1 MQTAK
6 TCPMS
11 VLFLSEN
18 DVQRLLTM
26 PQAIE
31 ALQRAF
37 EALGQRKAQNVPR
50 QRAVAGRT
58 VLHMMGAADAQLGF
72 SAWKCYFSTP
82 QGVVFHVGL
91 YEQATGRL
99 VALMQANRLGQVRT
113 GATSAVAARYLAPD
127 GADKLGLFGTGY
139 QARGQL
145 EALACVLSLSQVF
158 VYGRDPQRR
167 EAFAREMSEK
177 LQLDVTPVDRPQE
190 AAEEL
195 PVVVTATS
203 SRQPVLEGRWLAP
216 GALVIAMG
224 SNWWHKAEL
233 DVDTIRR
240 AHLVV
245 CDDVECCRQEAGDFR
260 QALEQGVFDWSEA
273 ISLAEVVCRRRSGR
287 TPASDLVL
295 FKSVGMALED
305 VAVATL
311 VYRQAR
317 QQGLG
322 TPLPL

>member
-1 MQTAK
+1 
-6 TCPMS
+6 MS
-11 VLFLSEN
+11 VLFLSEQ
-18 DVQRLLTM
+18 DVQRLLDM

-31 ALQRAF
+31 AVEQAF
-37 EALGQRKAQNVPR
+37 RTLGQRRAQNVPR
-50 QRAVAGRT
+50 HRAVAGRT
-58 VLHMMGAADAQLGF
+58 VLHMMGAADADTGF
-72 SAWKCYFSTP
+72 SAWKCYFSSP

-91 YEQATGRL
+91 YEQTTGRM

-113 GATSAVAARYLAPD
+113 GATSAVAARYLAPA
-127 GADKLGLFGTGY
+127 GASELGLFGTGY

-145 EALACVLSLSQVF
+145 EALACVLPLRQVF

-167 EAFAREMSEK
+167 EAFAGEMSEK
-177 LQLDVTPVDRPQE
+177 LKLDVTPVDRPQE

-203 SRQPVLEGRWLAP
+203 SREPVLEGRWLAS

-224 SNWWHKAEL
+224 SNWWHKSEL

-240 AHLVV
+240 AHVVV

-273 ISLAEVVCRRRSGR
+273 ISLADVVCRRRSGR

-305 VAVATL
+305 VAVAAL
-311 VYRQAR
+311 VYQRAR
-317 QQGLG
+317 EQNAG

>member
-1 MQTAK
+1 
-6 TCPMS
+6 MS
-11 VLFLSEN
+11 VLFLTEQEV
-18 DVQRLLTM
+18 DRLLEM
-26 PQAIE
+26 DQAIQAVE
-31 ALQRAF
+31 QAF
-37 EALGQRKAQNVPR
+37 RSLGENKAQNVPR
-50 QRAVAGRT
+50 QRAIAGRT
-58 VLHMMGAADAQLGF
+58 VLHLMGAADLHTGF

-91 YEQATGRL
+91 YHQDSGRL

-113 GATSAVAARYLAPD
+113 GATSAVAARWLAPA
-127 GADKLGLFGTGY
+127 GASELGLFGTGY

-145 EALACVLSLSQVF
+145 EALVRVLPLKQVF

-167 EAFAREMSEK
+167 EAFAQQMSR
-177 LQLDVTPVDRPQE
+177 QLELEVTPVDRPQE

-203 SRQPVLEGRWLAP
+203 SREPVLDGRWLAS

-224 SNWWHKAEL
+224 SNWWQKAEL
-233 DVDTIRR
+233 DVTTIRR
-240 AHLVV
+240 AYPVV
-245 CDDVECCRQEAGDFR
+245 CDDVECCRHEAGDFR
-260 QALEQGVFDWSEA
+260 EALEQGVFDWSEA
-273 ISLAEVVCRRRSGR
+273 ISLADVVCRRRSGR
-287 TPASDLVL
+287 TASSDLVL

-311 VYRQAR
+311 VYEQAKRQ
-317 QQGLG
+317 GIG